1 MLLIMIAKL
10 LLALFDQ
17 SLGYLTSL
25 AIMLKNMNTYSSSN
39 KTRVLGLITDTSNEL
54 HITLNG
60 IVKLITLLLKKI

>member
-1 MLLIMIAKL
+1 MIAKL

-60 IVKLITLLLKKI
+60 IVKLSTLLLKKT

>member
-60 IVKLITLLLKKI
+60 IVKLITLLLKKT